1 MYTDAMKTILITGSS
16 RGIGKATAILA
27 AAKGYKVIVHA
38 STDSEE
44 LQATHKEI
52 TDSLK
57 TFFDVSDKQAV
68 ESAVAALGPI
78 DILVNNAGIGRSRNA
93 DVRDADDDQALKEY
107 TVNVL
112 GTLHCI
118 QAIIPGMVER
128 GGGSIVNVASI
139 KGHYNLTSM
148 RSLTYGIS
156 KAGVIAL
163 TQALAKEFPTVRINS
178 VSPGY
183 VATDMSKS
191 WPPETFDK
199 INNQTVVSRI
209 AQPEEIAQ
217 AIMFLASDDAS
228 YATGTDLLID
238 GGFNIKD
245 K

>member
-1 MYTDAMKTILITGSS
+1 MKTILVTGSS
-16 RGIGKATAILA
+16 RGIGKAVAILA

-38 STDSEE
+38 SSDSEE

-52 TDSLK
+52 EGSVK
-57 TFFDVSDKQAV
+57 TFFDVSDRQAV
-68 ESAVAALGPI
+68 ESAVADLGPI
-78 DILVNNAGIGRSRNA
+78 DILINNAGIGRSRNV
-93 DVRDADDDQALKEY
+93 DVRDADDEQALKEY
-107 TVNVL
+107 KVNVL

-118 QAIIPGMVER
+118 QAIIPGMIER
-128 GGGSIVNVASI
+128 GGGSIVNIASI
-139 KGHYNLTSM
+139 KGHPNLTSM
-148 RSLTYGIS
+148 KSLTYGIS

-183 VATDMSKS
+183 VKTDMSKG

-217 AIMFLASDDAS
+217 AVMFLASDDAS

>member
-1 MYTDAMKTILITGSS
+1 MKTILITGSS
-16 RGIGKATAILA
+16 RGIGKAVAMLA
-27 AAKGYKVIVHA
+27 ASKGYRVIVHA
-38 STDSEE
+38 STDSDE
-44 LQATHKEI
+44 LNQTHKEI
-52 TDSLK
+52 EGSLK
-57 TFFDVSDKQAV
+57 TFFDVADKKAV
-68 ESAVAALGPI
+68 DSEIAKLGVI
-78 DILVNNAGIGRSRNA
+78 DILVNNAGIGRSRNT
-93 DVRDADDDQALKEY
+93 DVRDADDEQALKEY
-107 TVNVL
+107 KVNVL

-128 GGGSIVNVASI
+128 GGGSIVNIASI
-139 KGHYNLTSM
+139 KGHYSLTSM
-148 RSLTYGIS
+148 KSLTYGIS

-183 VATDMSKS
+183 VKTDMSKS

-199 INNQTVVSRI
+199 ISKQTILSRI

-217 AIMFLASDDAS
+217 AVLFLASDDAS